1 MSSFPE
7 ERSFTKL
14 RNFRFFSFPAE
25 VFSIQAGGLPLPL
38 EKVMGFSAELLTFGE
53 NLVKYK

>member
-7 ERSFTKL
+7 ERSFSKL
-14 RNFRFFSFPAE
+14 RNFRFFSFPAGS
-25 VFSIQAGGLPLPL
+25 FLYPGGGLPLPL